1 MVQGGRWQRARRVP
15 SRGCNIWAECCRAGA
30 RGVSSGCCA
39 IWYELRA
46 DRYEARKGELSPSLQ
61 IVQATASIY
70 ERGSVSVTALAAVPL
85 ATGERVKN
93 SLLGLLE
100 RERTGER
107 DTIFARSLKAAPF
120 IGAPVTT
127 LGGALRLKS
136 PFLSSHSH
144 HIITRMPVPP
154 PPRLRDYK
162 QQRRTLTPIG
172 TLPPLSKL
180 AVPTA
185 LPSPKFTPS
194 AGASRWTP
202 RLRPPPSAASRA
214 SRSPCCDGAARR
226 TESPGPS
233 PCSRRSWRG
242 AT

>member
-1 MVQGGRWQRARRVP
+1 M
-15 SRGCNIWAECCRAGA
+15 
-30 RGVSSGCCA
+30 SSGCCA

-107 DTIFARSLKAAPF
+107 DTIFALSPKAAPF

-127 LGGALRLKS
+127 LGGAS
-136 PFLSSHSH
+136 
-144 HIITRMPVPP
+144 V
-154 PPRLRDYK
+154 
-162 QQRRTLTPIG
+162 
-172 TLPPLSKL
+172 
-180 AVPTA
+180 
-185 LPSPKFTPS
+185 
-194 AGASRWTP
+194 
-202 RLRPPPSAASRA
+202 
-214 SRSPCCDGAARR
+214 
-226 TESPGPS
+226 
-233 PCSRRSWRG
+233 
-242 AT
+242 